1 VQAILK
7 IPACAVLFAKKSQ
20 YLLEYTFPVSGK
32 KAPVGMLSPVLHV
45 ELVFESFNELLPVF
59 ALEPAKKSALPFSS
73 FAQRESGVFVY
84 DGPFDGTIEQISEF
98 VPEVFQTFQTD
109 DRLAF
114 YNFNR
119 QVNEPD
125 H

>member
-1 VQAILK
+1 
-7 IPACAVLFAKKSQ
+7 VL
-20 YLLEYTFPVSGK
+20 GK
-32 KAPVGMLSPVLHV
+32 KTPVGMLDPVVHV
-45 ELVFESFNELLPVF
+45 ELAYEFFNELPSVF

-73 FAQRESGVFVY
+73 FVPWESGVFVY
-84 DGPFDGTIEQISEF
+84 DGPIDGTIKQISEF

-109 DRLAF
+109 DRLGF
-114 YNFNR
+114 YNFDR